1 MTTLPPP
8 PLMGGR
14 PPQSLAPLASLSKTI
29 LVSPLPA
36 FLCDKQKLRS
46 WLVEVTGVR
55 QIHMVNSIK
64 KKRSA
69 NGVPVAADSLPKE
82 GEEKDTPPAAG
93 LVTLTHAD
101 GAVKLVM
108 AMRYV
113 RQELLQE
120 AKVADDKESST
131 PVVVPC
137 AHWVPSQPQ
146 VPLPPPSLDP
156 TVAETLGKR
165 LLEVYR
171 KLAKGQDLQH
181 QPQDTSS
188 SEGVPAESTNNA
200 DGDGGDAGDDPLSSP
215 AVWEAVRQ
223 FRHNLEHQQG
233 SKAVRRKELIQASLD
248 KLLPRIREHG
258 GDVLAGAGAAPSL
271 HGVLPPPPHGGLPP
285 PLPQGG
291 FPPPMPHGGL
301 PPPPPPP
308 HGGPPPLPGNLPP
321 PPLAPHGLPPP
332 PLPVGAPPMPPSAP
346 PGPPPVAPALTVEP
360 PAKRVKPSVDLDQA
374 FPTFGAQH
382 EAAVRQFVGKQ
393 IQQFLGELEESMVDF
408 ILEHV
413 KSGKVIQTWMP
424 DLTEVLEEDAP
435 RFVQQLFDYVQSLS

>member
-1 MTTLPPP
+1 M
-8 PLMGGR
+8 MGGR

-29 LVSPLPA
+29 LLSPLPA

-55 QIHMVNSIK
+55 QVHMVNAIK
-64 KKRSA
+64 KKGSFTTTA
-69 NGVPVAADSLPKE
+69 AVPPKE
-82 GEEKDTPPAAG
+82 GEDAPPPAAG
-93 LVTLTHAD
+93 LVTLMHAD
-101 GAVKLVM
+101 GAVKLVV
-108 AMRYV
+108 AIRYV

-120 AKVADDKESST
+120 AQAADDGDKDI
-131 PVVVPC
+131 PVVVPW
-137 AHWVPSQPQ
+137 AHWVPAQPQ

-165 LLEVYR
+165 MLEAYR

-181 QPQDTSS
+181 QPQTSS
-188 SEGVPAESTNNA
+188 SSETGAPTESMNA

-233 SKAVRRKELIQASLD
+233 SKAVRRKELIQASLER
-248 KLLPRIREHG
+248 LLPRIREHG
-258 GDVLAGAGAAPSL
+258 GDVLAGAVPSL
-271 HGVLPPPPHGGLPP
+271 HGGPPPLPLGGLPP
-285 PLPQGG
+285 P
-291 FPPPMPHGGL
+291 M
-301 PPPPPPP
+301 P

-321 PPLAPHGLPPP
+321 PPAHGLPPP
-332 PLPVGAPPMPPSAP
+332 HMPVGAPPMPPAAPPLP
-346 PGPPPVAPALTVEP
+346 PGPPPVVEEP
-360 PAKRVKPSVDLDQA
+360 PAKRLKPSVDLGQA

-382 EAAVRQFVGKQ
+382 EAAVRQYVGQQ

-413 KSGKVIQTWMP
+413 RSGKVIQSWMP
-424 DLTEVLEEDAP
+424 DLTEVLEEDAN
-435 RFVQQLFDYVQSLS
+435 RFVQQLIDFVQSLS